1 MRLLDHLMPR
11 RWQLFILMLVIT
23 TLVNFPII
31 IVVLNSFQTTE
42 QIMLGHGL
50 LLREFTTANY
60 EFLWNKTPYL
70 TFLVNSVVVSGGSM
84 VLGVAAAALAGYAL
98 SRFKGRTLS
107 LYSRSIVVIQMFPI
121 ILALIPL
128 FVMFRFL
135 GMINTPTPV
144 IIIYTVVH
152 LPFATWMA
160 KAFFDTIPRELEEAA
175 MVDGC
180 SRFQAFYKIVLPL
193 SGPGM
198 AAVAIFSFLFSYNE
212 FFVGSVFLRDKGVM
226 TIPIGVQMFMQQYAT
241 DWGSLMAAAT
251 LMVIPTF
258 VLFLLVQKYIVY
270 GAVTAGV
277 KG

>member
-1 MRLLDHLMPR
+1 MPLLDPILPR
-11 RWQLFILMLVIT
+11 RWQLFLLMLAIVT
-23 TLVNFPII
+23 AVNFPII
-31 IVVLNSFQTTE
+31 IIVLNSFQTTE
-42 QIMLGHGL
+42 QIMLSQSVL
-50 LLREFTTANY
+50 PQSFTTANY

-70 TFLVNSVVVSGGSM
+70 RFLLNSVIVSGGSM
-84 VLGVAAAALAGYAL
+84 ILGVVAAALAGYAL
-98 SRFKGRTLS
+98 SRFKGRALS
-107 LYSRSIVVIQMFPI
+107 FYSKSIIVIQMFPI

-128 FVMFRFL
+128 FVMFRLL
-135 GMINTPTPV
+135 GMINNPMPV

-180 SRFQAFYKIVLPL
+180 SRFQAFYRIVLPL
-193 SGPGM
+193 SAPGM

-212 FFVGSVFLRDKGVM
+212 FFVGSVFLRNESVM

-258 VLFLLVQKYIVY
+258 ILFLMVQKYIIY
-270 GAVTAGV
+270 GAVSAGV

>member
-1 MRLLDHLMPR
+1 MRILDQIMPR
-11 RWQLFILMLVIT
+11 RWQLFILMLVII

-31 IVVLNSFQTTE
+31 IVVLNSFQSTE
-42 QIMLGHGL
+42 QIMLGKGL
-50 LLREFTTANY
+50 FPTEFTTLNY

-70 TFLVNSVVVSGGSM
+70 TFLVNSVVVSGASM

-180 SRFQAFYKIVLPL
+180 SKFQAFYKIVLPL

-212 FFVGSVFLRDKGVM
+212 FFVGSVFLRDKDVM

-270 GAVTAGV
+270 GAVGTGV

>member
-1 MRLLDHLMPR
+1 MRLLDQIMPR
-11 RWQLFILMLVIT
+11 RWQLFFLMLVIT

-42 QIMLGHGL
+42 QIMLGNGL
-50 LLREFTTANY
+50 FPGEFTTTNY

-84 VLGVAAAALAGYAL
+84 VLGVVAAALAGYAL

-180 SRFQAFYKIVLPL
+180 SKFQAFYKIVLPL

-212 FFVGSVFLRDKGVM
+212 FFVGSVFLRDKDVM

-270 GAVTAGV
+270 GAVGTGV